1 MQRFHNIL
9 VIAPG
14 NVDARAAIQAADD
27 LAVRN
32 GGRLTIFDSAPPV
45 RASRSG
51 RIGKYR
57 ADDIQEMVSRSLR
70 SRLEESAAGCRA
82 PTEVEVATGPLFI
95 EAIRRVMREEH
106 DLVVIAPD
114 QEVGSTG
121 LSRASTTMHLLRKCP
136 VPVWVHRS
144 DIEAGPDVLAAVGPF
159 PGGSAS
165 ELDHLI
171 LALGSSLA
179 AQMQGDLHVV
189 HAWDL
194 AGEAFLRGGRVEI
207 PSEAIDELIHEERM
221 LAQLEVEK
229 LLVDTGLYDAGVSV
243 HLLPGAPPDV
253 ITTAAATVQP
263 GVVVMGTLAR
273 SGIAGLLI
281 GNTAEAALST
291 VTTSVLAVKP
301 DDFESPVRI

>member
-1 MQRFHNIL
+1 MQRFQDIL
-9 VIAPG
+9 VVAPTDAPVDGAIA
-14 NVDARAAIQAADD
+14 AADE

-32 GGRLTIFDSAPPV
+32 DGRLTIFDTAPPI

-51 RIGKYR
+51 RIGRYR
-57 ADDIQEMVSRSLR
+57 AEDVQNMVAESRRAQLDELAST
-70 SRLEESAAGCRA
+70 CRA
-82 PTEVEVATGPLFI
+82 PAGVEVGLGPLFI
-95 EAIRRVMREEH
+95 EAIRRVQRHGH

-114 QEVGSTG
+114 QETGSRG
-121 LSRASTTMHLLRKCP
+121 LSRASTTMHMLRKCP

-144 DIEAGPDVLAAVGPF
+144 DVDAGRDVLAAVGPF
-159 PGGSAS
+159 PGGTATD
-165 ELDHLI
+165 LDHLI
-171 LALGSSLA
+171 LTLGSSLA
-179 AQMQGDLHVV
+179 ARLEGNLHVV

-194 AGEAFLRGGRVEI
+194 AGEAFLRGGRVQI
-207 PSEAIDELIHEERM
+207 PSTDVDDLVHEERM

-229 LLVDTGLYDAGVSV
+229 LLVDATLYDAGVSV

-253 ITTAAATVQP
+253 IATAAATVQP

-291 VTTSVLAVKP
+291 VTASILAVKP
-301 DDFESPVRI
+301 DDFATPVKL